1 MNIVCCTD
9 HNYIMPTGV
18 MICSTCVNHQDCT
31 ITFHV
36 VCNDDVTE
44 EDKQDLKDI
53 VHKYHH
59 KIEYYAIDIEFPE
72 CFMVGKE
79 GQPIHITIASYYRLF
94 LAELLPNNI
103 DKVIYLDGDI
113 IVRHSLLEI
122 YNTNLENKA
131 VAVVTDMD
139 EGSIKKYNYLRYK
152 QSLGYFNAGVLLI
165 NLKYWR
171 EYNLLNE
178 FIDFATKYPECIK
191 FHDQDV
197 LNFVLKENKIKLPL
211 KYNVQDGFFRKIQNI
226 SWEYEDD
233 LKEAINNPVIVHFTC
248 GNNKPWNKGCNVPYK
263 EEFFKY
269 RNLTKWKNEPLK
281 RTTYSNKTRI
291 KQHIK
296 KVLILLGV
304 MRKPESK
311 YISINK

>member
-18 MICSTCVNHQDCT
+18 MICSACVNHQDCT

-44 EDKQDLKDI
+44 EDKQDLKNI
-53 VHKYHH
+53 TSQYNH
-59 KIEYYAIDIEFPE
+59 KIEFITAPVFTKKALYFP
-72 CFMVGKE
+72 VNK
-79 GQPIHITIASYYRLF
+79 HITITTYYRLF
-94 LAELLPNNI
+94 LTELLPYDI
-103 DKVIYLDGDI
+103 DKIIYLDGDL
-113 IVRHSLLEI
+113 IVRHSLKDLYESNI
-122 YNTNLENKA
+122 NSFA
-131 VAVVTDMD
+131 IAAIPDMD
-139 EGSIKKYNYLRYK
+139 EGQIYLYNNLKYK

-171 EYNLLNE
+171 KHKLLNK
-178 FIDFATKYPECIK
+178 FIDFIINNPERIKY
-191 FHDQDV
+191 HDQDI
-197 LNFVLKENKIKLPL
+197 LNFVLRENKVKLPL
-211 KYNVQDGFFRKIQNI
+211 KYNVQDGFFRKKLNI

-248 GNNKPWNKGCNVPYK
+248 GNNKPWNKGCDVPYK

-269 RNLTKWKNEPLK
+269 RNLTKWKDEPLK
-281 RTTYSNKTRI
+281 KIAYPNKTRI
-291 KQHIK
+291 KQYVK